1 MGLWAAICGL
11 GLRLLY
17 FFGTNGLY
25 LADAGRGSC
34 LFQDFF
40 FCNLDFQHVTSNLI
54 VLTRLTQH
62 LIQIR
67 LVPSAD
73 PDGRRTRTRNSDSL
87 THPRRRCTC
96 LAKSC
101 GGVRQAA
108 RSQGTTG
115 HRHEIVRRG
124 WPQPLALASVLGAA
138 LLCLGAAAAA
148 SPPTMPAAGRF
159 AMEGRRQCASGF
171 NFSV

>member
-1 MGLWAAICGL
+1 S
-11 GLRLLY
+11 
-17 FFGTNGLY
+17 
-25 LADAGRGSC
+25 AG
-34 LFQDFF
+34 
-40 FCNLDFQHVTSNLI
+40 
-54 VLTRLTQH
+54 
-62 LIQIR
+62 
-67 LVPSAD
+67 AD

-159 AMEGRRQCASGF
+159 AMEGMAVDQGIAHFLVLAAVFAVCLFR
-171 NFSV
+171 